1 MRYEQATEGIRVRVQ
16 PQYSLADSDPADG
29 TFVFAYEIEMAN
41 EGDAPARLL
50 FRHWRIHDSGGDDS
64 EVDGEGV
71 VGKQPYLAPGAQH
84 RYESFCVLRSPVGYM
99 EGHYTFVR
107 PGGERFEVP
116 VPRFHF
122 AAPLGAGLE
131 EDDPEAMN

>member
-1 MRYEQATEGIRVRVQ
+1 
-16 PQYSLADSDPADG
+16 
-29 TFVFAYEIEMAN
+29 
-41 EGDAPARLL
+41 
-50 FRHWRIHDSGGDDS
+50 
-64 EVDGEGV
+64 
-71 VGKQPYLAPGAQH
+71 
-84 RYESFCVLRSPVGYM
+84 M

-131 EDDPEAMN
+131 DDDPEAMN